1 MNYVRNYSIRSN
13 RLLGACLRG
22 MELTPK
28 GELKIIPSPEYRYMF
43 LGCLD
48 GVEEDNRWGR
58 LKGRFSMSANMA
70 FVIRAFAANQ
80 KVFERKGEITGID
93 EFLKDP
99 KIDPKTKLALFA
111 KAEAVSY
118 VNQEDV
124 LMYGLKGRYLWI
136 CVEVRGDG
144 KGIIRDLCM
153 VLPGDNFMNAFP
165 EVYREWNSFF
175 HRYLSVFSSIYND
188 FQYQIDTVDE
198 VLDLDTAG
206 DELLCLFAEW
216 MGVDIKG
223 NFLTGEKLR
232 TFVKEIHK
240 LNKWKGTRKSLERL
254 TEIILGEKAVIL
266 ERNILKEHAAS
277 SEDKNYDRLY
287 GNHAY
292 CVTMLIRNYVEEN
305 KRSQLYFLLQQF
317 IPVRCELHLV
327 FLDQK
332 SHMDTYCYLDT
343 NARLWQEETAYL
355 DRRKVL
361 DANAVLGEDRGRD
374 TTVKDERSIPSLI
387 KKSL

>member
-1 MNYVRNYSIRSN
+1 MNYVRNYSIRVN
-13 RLLGACLRG
+13 RLSRACLRG
-22 MELTPK
+22 MELTAK
-28 GELKIIPSPEYRYMF
+28 GELKIIPAPEHRYLF
-43 LGCLD
+43 LGYLD
-48 GVEEDNRWGR
+48 GVDEDNRWGR
-58 LKGRFSMSANMA
+58 FKGRFSMSSNMA
-70 FVIRAFAANQ
+70 YVIRAFALNQ
-80 KVFERKGEITGID
+80 KVFERKGEITGVD
-93 EFLKDP
+93 EFLRDP
-99 KIDPKTKLALFA
+99 KIDPKTKLALFT

-136 CVEVRGDG
+136 CVEVMGDG
-144 KGIIRDLCM
+144 KGTIEDLCM

-165 EVYREWNSFF
+165 EVYQEWNGFF
-175 HRYLSVFSSIYND
+175 HRYLSIFSSIYND
-188 FQYQIDTVDE
+188 FQYQVDMIDE
-198 VLDLDTAG
+198 VLNLDTAG

-240 LNKWKGTRKSLERL
+240 LNKGKGTRRSLERL

-266 ERNILKEHAAS
+266 ERNILKEHVAS
-277 SEDKNYDRLY
+277 SEDINYDRLY

-292 CVTMLIRNYVEEN
+292 CVTLLIRNYVEEN

-355 DRRKVL
+355 DSRKVL
-361 DANAVLGEDRGRD
+361 DANVVLGEEEEVSPVPKRRRILNA
-374 TTVKDERSIPSLI
+374 VSLH
-387 KKSL
+387 K